1 MPLHRRPVATLTAV
15 LVAAF
20 ALVACRAE
28 APTPPPQSKF
38 APAPAAA
45 KAIAP
50 VAAVAPPLPA
60 IAPPTG
66 ALPATDLPP
75 GPIYF
80 CDVSGVRTPL
90 ALAPGVE
97 NLCRRH
103 PEMSAC
109 QYERSAC
116 RASGGRVYTS
126 KGEEVT
132 PAVEARYDERVRRVR
147 LQADGAP
154 AKK

>member
-1 MPLHRRPVATLTAV
+1 MTLHRRPVATLTAA
-15 LVAAF
+15 LVATF
-20 ALVACRAE
+20 ALAACRAE
-28 APTPPPQSKF
+28 APTPPPQSKS
-38 APAPAAA
+38 APAAA
-45 KAIAP
+45 KATAP

-60 IAPPTG
+60 VAPPTV
-66 ALPATDLPP
+66 ALPATDLPA

-80 CDVSGVRTPL
+80 CDVGGVRTPL

-109 QYERSAC
+109 QFERSAC
-116 RASGGRVYTS
+116 RATGGRVYTS

-132 PAVEARYDERVRRVR
+132 PAVEARYDERVRRVL
-147 LQADGAP
+147 LQSDGAP